1 MSWSEEL
8 ARIFEYPHHQT
19 PTAAMVLER
28 THPDDR
34 HLAREVFAKAL
45 NREPLIEVKHRL
57 LMPDGRV
64 KHLHMIA
71 SPVESR
77 GHFEYLGA
85 VKDVTADKL
94 AEEALFHAQSQ
105 LAHVTRITSLG
116 ELAASIAHE
125 VNQPLTAITSSG
137 EACRRWL
144 DRAEPDLN
152 EARQS
157 LDRIVSS
164 ACRASEVISRIRAL
178 SRKCDPLRK
187 PESLDAIVN
196 ETLGLV
202 QHELSRHKVR
212 SRVELGVLDAQI
224 NADRVQLQQV
234 LINLI
239 INACHAMET
248 VAPRQRLL
256 RVRTWVDGDNVLL
269 EVADQGIGIDAK
281 DLPTLF
287 QPFFTTK
294 PDGLGMGLSICRS
307 IIDFHGGRLWAA
319 STPGEGTAFTCS
331 LPLLAKEA
339 P

>member
-1 MSWSEEL
+1 
-8 ARIFEYPHHQT
+8 
-19 PTAAMVLER
+19 
-28 THPDDR
+28 
-34 HLAREVFAKAL
+34 
-45 NREPLIEVKHRL
+45 
-57 LMPDGRV
+57 
-64 KHLHMIA
+64 
-71 SPVESR
+71 
-77 GHFEYLGA
+77 
-85 VKDVTADKL
+85 
-94 AEEALFHAQSQ
+94 
-105 LAHVTRITSLG
+105 
-116 ELAASIAHE
+116 
-125 VNQPLTAITSSG
+125 
-137 EACRRWL
+137 
-144 DRAEPDLN
+144 
-152 EARQS
+152 
-157 LDRIVSS
+157 
-164 ACRASEVISRIRAL
+164 
-178 SRKCDPLRK
+178 
-187 PESLDAIVN
+187 
-196 ETLGLV
+196 
-202 QHELSRHKVR
+202 
-212 SRVELGVLDAQI
+212 
-224 NADRVQLQQV
+224 V